1 MQKKSVCVLA
11 SGGLDS
17 SALIFS
23 LLRRGFKVY
32 PLYIR
37 CGFRWEKAE
46 QYWLKRFLSKI
57 KTPDLQKLS
66 TIEYPVKNL
75 LGQGHWSFSGRSIPQ
90 SSDPD
95 FSVYLPGRNIILL
108 GQAGLFCA
116 IRQIPQ
122 IALAILRGNPFPD
135 ATPQFLKAMEK
146 ALNSGLDF
154 KIKITVPY
162 AKFSKKEV
170 LSLSEGA
177 PFHLAFSCLNPR
189 GIRPCQRCNK
199 CGERIK
205 ALRLTKILRN

>member
-46 QYWLKRFLSKI
+46 QYWLKRFLTEI
-57 KTPDLQKLS
+57 KNSGLEELS
-66 TIEYPVKNL
+66 IAEYPVKNF
-75 LGQGHWSFSGRSIPQ
+75 LGQGHWSFSGHSIPK

-95 FSVYLPGRNIILL
+95 SSVYLPGRNIILL

-116 IRQIPQ
+116 TRQIPQ
-122 IALAILRGNPFPD
+122 IALAILSGNPFPD

-146 ALNSGLDF
+146 TLQRGLDF
-154 KIKITVPY
+154 KIKITAPY

-170 LSLSEGA
+170 LSRAQGA
-177 PFHLAFSCLNPR
+177 PFHLAFSCLRPR
-189 GIRPCQRCNK
+189 GMRPCQRCNK
-199 CGERIK
+199 CGERLR
-205 ALRLTKILRN
+205 ALRQIGRN